1 MTRRSFAV
9 LGAGMVG
16 VCCALELQARGH
28 RVTLF
33 ERGEPGGETSS
44 GNAGVVARS
53 SLVPLNHPGLW
64 QALPSLLGNRS
75 GAMRYS
81 PTYALRRAGRLAA
94 FLRQARQQPFE
105 RTTAALDA
113 LIVLS
118 RQRHR
123 HWASEARVQHLWRDD
138 GWLYLYRSQQA
149 YEAAHRIR
157 ETWSRFGVAHDT
169 LDAHALRSVE
179 PGLGAAYPV
188 AVWVRDA
195 DAASD
200 PRRVVQ
206 AYASLFVGRGG
217 RLLQASVHH
226 LMKASSGPG
235 WLVQSAGRPA
245 EPVDDVVVALG
256 PWSPG
261 LLADLGLS
269 VPMLYER
276 GYHMHYGWNGVQPL
290 VRPVYD
296 TGAACVLAPMA
307 GGLRLSTGV
316 ELNDL
321 DAPGSLA
328 QLDMAERAVRTCLP
342 LGARLD
348 TQAWKGARPTLP
360 DSRPAIGASG
370 RLPGLWLAL
379 GHQHIGFSTGP
390 GTAALLGSLIDGE
403 PAPFDPEPFAPGRF
417 KL

>member
-1 MTRRSFAV
+1 MPRNFAV

-53 SLVPLNHPGLW
+53 SLVPLNNPGLW
-64 QALPSLLGNRS
+64 QALPMLLGNRS
-75 GAMRYS
+75 GALRYNPS
-81 PTYALRRAGRLAA
+81 YALRRAPQLAA
-94 FLRQARQQPFE
+94 FLGQARRRPFE
-105 RTTAALDA
+105 QTTSALDA
-113 LIVLS
+113 LIVHS

-123 HWASEARVQHLWRDD
+123 HWASEAQAQHLWRDD
-138 GWLYLYRSQQA
+138 GWLYLYRSQHA
-149 YEAAHRIR
+149 FEAARPVR
-157 ETWSRFGVAHDT
+157 ATWSRFGVAHET
-169 LDAHALRSVE
+169 LDAHALRSIE
-179 PGLGAAYPV
+179 PGLGSAYPV

-195 DAASD
+195 DSASD

-206 AYASLFVGRGG
+206 AYAALFAERGG
-217 RLLQASVHH
+217 RLLHVEVRQ
-226 LMKASSGPG
+226 LMPITGQG
-235 WLVQSAGRPA
+235 WLVQSAGGPA
-245 EPVDDVVVALG
+245 EPVDEVVVALG
-256 PWSPG
+256 PWSPAMLG
-261 LLADLGLS
+261 DLGLR

-296 TGAACVLAPMA
+296 TGAACVLAPMGA
-307 GGLRLSTGV
+307 GLRLSTGV

-321 DAPGSLA
+321 DAPGSTA
-328 QLDMAERAVRTCLP
+328 QLDMAERAVRSCLP

-348 TQAWKGARPTLP
+348 AQPWKGARPTLP
-360 DSRPAIGASG
+360 DSRPAIGPSG
-370 RLPGLWLAL
+370 QIPGLWLAL

-390 GTAALLGSLIDGE
+390 GTAALLGSLVDGE
-403 PAPFDPEPFAPGRF
+403 AAPFDAEPFSPTRF
-417 KL
+417 GL

>member
-1 MTRRSFAV
+1 MTQRSFAV
-9 LGAGMVG
+9 IGAGMVG

-44 GNAGVVARS
+44 GNAGVAARS

-75 GAMRYS
+75 GALRYS
-81 PTYALRRAGRLAA
+81 PAYALRRVARLAG
-94 FLRQARQQPFE
+94 FLGQARQRPFE
-105 RTTAALDA
+105 QTTKALDA
-113 LIVLS
+113 LIVHS

-123 HWASEARVQHLWRDD
+123 HWASEARAQHLWRHD
-138 GWLYLYRSQQA
+138 GWLYLYRSRQA
-149 YEAAHRIR
+149 YEAARSIR
-157 ETWSRFGVAHDT
+157 ETWSGFGVAHET

-179 PGLGAAYPV
+179 PGLGSGYPL

-195 DAASD
+195 DSASD

-206 AYASLFVGRGG
+206 AYAALFVNNGG
-217 RLLQASVHH
+217 RLLQAAVQQ
-226 LMKASSGPG
+226 LTQASGQG
-235 WLVQSAGRPA
+235 WLVHSAGRPA
-245 EPVDDVVVALG
+245 EAVDEVVVALG
-256 PWSPG
+256 PWSPA
-261 LLADLGLS
+261 LLGELGLK

-296 TGAACVLAPMA
+296 TGAACVLAPM
-307 GGLRLSTGV
+307 GRGLRLSTGV

-321 DAPGSLA
+321 DAPASSA

-348 TQAWKGARPTLP
+348 TQAWTGARPTLP
-360 DSRPAIGASG
+360 DSRPAIGASS

-390 GTAALLGSLIDGE
+390 GTAALLGSLVDRQ
-403 PAPFDPEPFAPGRF
+403 PTPFDPRPFAPGRF
-417 KL
+417 RL

>member
-1 MTRRSFAV
+1 LSQRSFAV

-44 GNAGVVARS
+44 GNAGVAARS

-64 QALPSLLGNRS
+64 QALPSLLGNHS
-75 GAMRYS
+75 GALRYS
-81 PTYALRRAGRLAA
+81 PVYAMRRAGRLAA

-113 LIVLS
+113 LIVHS

-123 HWASEARVQHLWRDD
+123 HWASEARVQHLWRND
-138 GWLYLYRSQQA
+138 GWLYLYRSRQA
-149 YEAAHRIR
+149 YEASCCIR
-157 ETWSRFGVAHDT
+157 ETWSSFGVAHDT
-169 LDAHALRSVE
+169 LDAHAMRSVE
-179 PGLGAAYPV
+179 PGLGTAYPV

-200 PRRVVQ
+200 PRQVVQ
-206 AYASLFVGRGG
+206 AYASLFVGNGG
-217 RLLQASVHH
+217 HLLQASVKE
-226 LMKASSGPG
+226 LTQTPGKG
-235 WLVQSAGRPA
+235 WLVHAAGRPA
-245 EPVDDVVVALG
+245 EPVDEVVVALG

-261 LLADLGLS
+261 LLAGLGLK

-276 GYHMHYGWNGVQPL
+276 GYHMHYSWNGAQPL

-321 DAPGSLA
+321 DAPASLA
-328 QLDMAERAVRTCLP
+328 QLDMAERAVRTSLP
-342 LGARLD
+342 LGERLD
-348 TQAWKGARPTLP
+348 AQAWKGARPTLP
-360 DSRPAIGASG
+360 DSRPAIGPSE
-370 RLPGLWLAL
+370 RWPGLWLAL

-390 GTAALLGSLIDGE
+390 GTAALLGSLVDGDS
-403 PAPFDPEPFAPGRF
+403 PPFDPEPFAPGRF

>member
-1 MTRRSFAV
+1 LTKRSIAV
-9 LGAGMVG
+9 IGAGMVG

-28 RVTLF
+28 RVTLL

-64 QALPSLLGNRS
+64 QVLPSLLGNRS
-75 GAMRYS
+75 GALRYN
-81 PTYALRRAGRLAA
+81 PGYAVRHASRLAA
-94 FLRQARQQPFE
+94 FLAQARQTAYE
-105 RTTAALDA
+105 RTVTALDA
-113 LIVLS
+113 LIVHS

-138 GWLYLYRSQQA
+138 GWLYLFRSQQA
-149 YEAAHRIR
+149 YEAARRIR
-157 ETWSRFGVAHDT
+157 ETWSRFGVVHDT

-179 PGLGAAYPV
+179 PGLGSAYPL

-195 DAASD
+195 DSASD

-206 AYASLFVGRGG
+206 AYAALFVGNGG
-217 RLLQASVHH
+217 RLLQASVRQ
-226 LMKASSGPG
+226 LTQASGSG
-235 WLVQSAGRPA
+235 WLVHSSGRPA
-245 EPVDDVVVALG
+245 EAVDDVVVALG

-261 LLADLGLS
+261 LLAELGLK

-296 TGAACVLAPMA
+296 TGAACVLAPMGA
-307 GGLRLSTGV
+307 GLRLSTGV

-321 DAPGSLA
+321 DAPGTTA
-328 QLDMAERAVRTCLP
+328 QLDMAERGVRSCLP

-348 TQAWKGARPTLP
+348 AQPWRGARPTLP
-360 DSRPAIGASG
+360 DSRPAIGPSG
-370 RLPGLWLAL
+370 RFPGLWLAL

-390 GTAALLGSLIDGE
+390 GTAVLLGSQIDGE
-403 PAPFDPEPFAPGRF
+403 PAPFDPEPFAPTRF
-417 KL
+417 RL

>member
-1 MTRRSFAV
+1 
-9 LGAGMVG
+9 MVG

-44 GNAGVVARS
+44 GNAGVAARS

-64 QALPSLLGNRS
+64 QSLPSLLGNRG
-75 GAMRYS
+75 GALRYG
-81 PTYALRRAGRLAA
+81 PAYALRRAGRLAA
-94 FLRQARQQPFE
+94 FLLQARQQPFE

-113 LIVLS
+113 LIVHS

-123 HWASEARVQHLWRDD
+123 HWASEARAQHLWRSD
-138 GWLYLYRSQQA
+138 GWFYLYRSQQA
-149 YEAAHRIR
+149 YAAAHPIR
-157 ETWSRFGVAHDT
+157 ASWSRFGVAHET

-179 PGLGAAYPV
+179 PGLGTAYPV

-195 DAASD
+195 DAACD
-200 PRRVVQ
+200 PRQVVQ
-206 AYASLFVGRGG
+206 AYASLFVGNGG
-217 RLLQASVHH
+217 RLLQATVQH
-226 LMKASSGPG
+226 LSPAPGQG
-235 WLVQSAGRPA
+235 WLVHAADRP
-245 EPVDDVVVALG
+245 EEQVDEVVVALG

-261 LLADLGLS
+261 LLAGLGLK

-276 GYHMHYGWNGVQPL
+276 GYHMHYSWNGTQPL
-290 VRPVYD
+290 LRPVYD

-316 ELNDL
+316 ELNEL
-321 DAPGSLA
+321 DAPASLA

-360 DSRPAIGASG
+360 DSRPAIGPSA

-390 GTAALLGSLIDGE
+390 GTAALLGSLVDGE
-403 PAPFDPEPFAPGRF
+403 PAPFDPSPFSPGRF
-417 KL
+417 RL